1 MNWLRFAVWKYM
13 SMTNDFYIIYWCSGV
28 LFMKNIPQAVKP
40 SPKIHYK
47 GHCQVVISLQT
58 FNISLLQLLFVQ
70 TKARK
75 FLKIIL
81 KSTG

>member
-1 MNWLRFAVWKYM
+1 
-13 SMTNDFYIIYWCSGV
+13 
-28 LFMKNIPQAVKP
+28 MKNIPQAVKP

>member
-1 MNWLRFAVWKYM
+1 MIVIL
-13 SMTNDFYIIYWCSGV
+13 YIGVPGV

-75 FLKIIL
+75 FLKIIS